1 MSLGNVFTN
10 PRDLKGGGNSD
21 DAYDCP
27 GYLPKHVGES
37 EESFKGKE
45 KEEEEKKKEDCCG
58 MMNVLLQKCV

>member
-10 PRDLKGGGNSD
+10 PRDLEGDGNSD

-27 GYLPKHVGES
+27 GYLRKHVGES

-45 KEEEEKKKEDCCG
+45 EVEKKEDCCE

>member
-10 PRDLKGGGNSD
+10 PRDLEGGENSD
-21 DAYDCP
+21 NAYDCP
-27 GYLPKHVGES
+27 GYLRRHAGES

-45 KEEEEKKKEDCCG
+45 KEEEKKEDCCG